1 MESLYHMMQQPE
13 NHIPDHSPQHIG
25 QDIVHLKISPA
36 GDQLD
41 RLHTEAGHKCCKGI
55 TKKSPKPWECPGTDK
70 SIGNKQQYIF
80 HDKRMVPRIRPPGRE
95 QFSYYF
101 LTFDRYPNGKVLP
114 PISSYPRISGHS
126 SSRRHPPR
134 HPRQKKNMLFS
145 FFPPGS

>member
-41 RLHTEAGHKCCKGI
+41 RLHAEAGHECRKGI
-55 TKKSPKPWECPGTDK
+55 SKKPPKPRKCPGTDK

-80 HDKRMVPRIRPPGRE
+80 HDKRMVPRIRRGKCTAVYSLWIYLSLGIPMASGI
-95 QFSYYF
+95 FS
-101 LTFDRYPNGKVLP
+101 
-114 PISSYPRISGHS
+114 
-126 SSRRHPPR
+126 
-134 HPRQKKNMLFS
+134 
-145 FFPPGS
+145 